1 MIKKL
6 IVTLVAVVALVF
18 SPLSAFSATPEATAA
33 IQQVSRQLT
42 LDSIWSVVLEQSQ
55 AVPVSK
61 DNQAKLI
68 RLANSAQAAINAKRY
83 AEADAALADLL
94 DLAIEVSRPKSNV

>member
-42 LDSIWSVVLEQSQ
+42 LDSLWQ
-55 AVPVSK
+55 AVIAHAQTVPVSK
-61 DNQAKLI
+61 DDQTKLI
-68 RLANSAQAAINAKRY
+68 ALANRAQTAINAKSY

-94 DLAIEVSRPKSNV
+94 DLALVVSRPKSNV